1 MDDNA
6 RLSKRNHSLS
16 STNWDPEWSVSLEN
30 KLGQNAS
37 RLEEY
42 MDRLLWW
49 NKRVN
54 LVSRDVSRETLTHH
68 VLHSTVPTLFLSQ
81 NAPIVDVGT
90 GGGLPGLVLAI
101 LNPNVRVVL
110 NDVQQK
116 KCRVLKEMARS
127 LSCDNVEVVEG
138 DLMRVTYPEP
148 CQVVS
153 RHAFKLN
160 ALFTAIADV
169 KWKRIAVLKGVEDIP
184 VEWRQVSGDLR
195 SAISDRAKILD
206 GCAGRIFSLE
216 LLGSDPYWKGK
227 GVLVLKA

>member
-1 MDDNA
+1 MDDNDRKERVA
-6 RLSKRNHSLS
+6 HSLCKAE
-16 STNWDPEWSVSLEN
+16 WDPDWSVILDN

-54 LVSRDVSRETLTHH
+54 LVSRDVSRETLTLH
-68 VLHSTVPTLFLSQ
+68 VLHSTVPSLFLSP

-101 LNPNVRVVL
+101 LNPEIRVVL

-116 KCRVLKEMARS
+116 KCRVLKEMSRS
-127 LSCDNVEVVEG
+127 LACDNVEVVEG
-138 DLMRVTYPEP
+138 DLLRMTYPEP
-148 CQVVS
+148 CQIVS
-153 RHAFKLN
+153 RHAFKLG

-169 KWKRIAVLKGVEDIP
+169 RWERIAVLKGVEDIP
-184 VEWRQVSGDLR
+184 EEWCQVSDDIR

-216 LLGSDPYWKGK
+216 TLGSDPYWKGK
-227 GVLVLKA
+227 GVLVMTA